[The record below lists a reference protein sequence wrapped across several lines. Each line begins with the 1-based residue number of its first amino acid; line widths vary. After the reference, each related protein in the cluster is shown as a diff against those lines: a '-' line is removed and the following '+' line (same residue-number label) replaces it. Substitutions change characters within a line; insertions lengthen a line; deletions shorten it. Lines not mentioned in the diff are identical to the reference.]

1 MLNTDGVA
9 GNQAQ
14 PASLVGFMN
23 MEIDMSD
30 FRGRLFDEYDQLTQ
44 RIEKLKTFIIS
55 EKYDALPDIDR
66 ADLKKQLVHMEQYHN
81 VLSRRVS
88 RQCNNS

>member
-1 MLNTDGVA
+1 
-9 GNQAQ
+9 
-14 PASLVGFMN
+14 MN
-23 MEIDMSD
+23 D
-30 FRGRLFDEYDQLTQ
+30 FRGRLFEEYDQLTQ

-55 EKYDALPDIDR
+55 EKYDALPEVERVDI
-66 ADLKKQLVHMEQYHN
+66 KNQLVHMEQYHN

>member
-1 MLNTDGVA
+1 
-9 GNQAQ
+9 
-14 PASLVGFMN
+14 MN

-30 FRGRLFDEYDQLTQ
+30 FRGRLFEEYDQLTQ

-81 VLSRRVS
+81 VLYRRVS